1 MAIGIIC
8 EYNPFHNG
16 HLHHINKIK
25 ELYNNEEIILVLSGN
40 YTQRGDLSI
49 IEKYDKA
56 SIALEYGVDLVVE
69 LPFSFAT
76 QSADIFAKG
85 SIEILNHLKCN
96 KIIFGSESN
105 NTEQLISLA
114 KTQINNNEYEKLVK
128 EQLDKGINYPTAMSN
143 ALKEITNFTVTAP
156 NDILGLSYIKEIEK
170 NNYNITP
177 ISIQRTNNYHE
188 KELLNEITSATS
200 IRNGLK
206 ENKDITNYVP
216 KKALPFINTTNFEE
230 KYFDLLKY
238 KTISENL
245 NISKYQTVDEGIENR
260 IIKYINKTN
269 TLEELIE
276 LIKTKRYTHSKIKRM
291 LIHILCSFT
300 KEERKQYN
308 QINYIRILGFN
319 TKGKNYINKI
329 KKDLTI
335 PLITNINKNNLN
347 LLELELKCDSIYN
360 LITKRNDNLYSKK
373 PIIKP

>member
-16 HLHHINKIK
+16 HLHHIKKIK

-40 YTQRGDLSI
+40 FTQRGDLSI

-56 SIALEYGVDLVVE
+56 TIALEYGVDLVVE
-69 LPFSFAT
+69 LPFQFVT

-105 NTEQLISLA
+105 NIEQLKHLA
-114 KTQINNNEYEKLVK
+114 KTQINNKEYETLVK
-128 EQLDKGINYPTAMSN
+128 KQLDKGINYPTAMSN
-143 ALKEITNFTVTAP
+143 ALKEITNLTVTTP
-156 NDILGLSYIKEIEK
+156 NDLLGLSYIKEIEK
-170 NNYNITP
+170 NKYNITP
-177 ISIQRTNNYHE
+177 ISIQRTNNYHQ
-188 KELLNEITSATS
+188 KELLNEVTSATS

-206 ENKDITNYVP
+206 ENKDITKYVP
-216 KKALPFINTTNFEE
+216 KKVIHFINNEILE
-230 KYFDLLKY
+230 QKYFELLKY
-238 KTISENL
+238 RIISEHS

-260 IIKYINKTN
+260 IIKYINKAN
-269 TLEELIE
+269 TLEELVE

-300 KEERKQYN
+300 KEERKKYN

-329 KKDLTI
+329 KKDLNI
-335 PLITNINKNNLN
+335 PLITNINKTNIS
-347 LLELELKCDSIYN
+347 LLELELKCDTIYN
-360 LITKRNDNLYSKK
+360 LIAKRNDNLYSKK